1 MSLVPRRSFF
11 DFDDLF
17 DLWAPR
23 RGVEAAGGTLA
34 PRVDVKDMK
43 DHYEITAE
51 MPGVKKEDL
60 DVSLHNGVLSITAET
75 KQENVEEKDG
85 KVIRQER
92 RYGRYMR
99 SFDLGPE
106 VSEGDIEASFTDG
119 ILKVKAPKSTPKP
132 PAAKR
137 IKVG

>member
-23 RGVEAAGGTLA
+23 RGVESAGGALA

-51 MPGVKKEDL
+51 LPGVKKEDL
-60 DVSLHNGVLSITAET
+60 DVSLHNGVLAISAET

-99 SFDLGPE
+99 SFDLGPD
-106 VSEGDIEASFTDG
+106 VSEGDIEAAFADS
-119 ILKVKAPKSTPKP
+119 ILTVKAPKSAPKP
-132 PAAKR
+132 PEAKR
-137 IKVG
+137 IKVE

>member
-17 DLWAPR
+17 DLWTPR
-23 RGVEAAGGTLA
+23 RGVESAGGALA

-60 DVSLHNGVLSITAET
+60 DVSLHNGVLSISAET
-75 KQENVEEKDG
+75 KQEKVEEKDG

-99 SFDLGPE
+99 SFDLGPD
-106 VSEGDIEASFTDG
+106 VSEGDIEASFADG
-119 ILKVKAPKSTPKP
+119 ILKVKAPKSAPKP
-132 PAAKR
+132 PTATR
-137 IKVG
+137 IKVE